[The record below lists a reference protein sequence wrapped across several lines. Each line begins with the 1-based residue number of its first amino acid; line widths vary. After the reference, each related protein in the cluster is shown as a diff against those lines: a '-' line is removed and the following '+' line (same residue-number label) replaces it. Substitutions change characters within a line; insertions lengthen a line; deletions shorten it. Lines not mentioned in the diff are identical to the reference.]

1 MGSLFAPLVA
11 YYISYRP
18 PTSIMFKISLATCL
32 LLAVVEGSYYG
43 YGGYGG
49 HGGHGYGGY
58 DGYGYGGY
66 GYGGYG
72 ESYGHGS
79 YRYGYGY
86 PSYGYGYPS
95 YGYGYD
101 YPSYGYGHG
110 GSGYKYKRSAG
121 EAEQVHVSG
130 ATGQTVVSPSYAYG
144 SAPAYG
150 SHAPSSY
157 APHSYAPYS
166 YAPHYPRY
174 SGLYTY
180 PYVTA
185 TNAVYSS
192 YPTPTRHGYSSH
204 GYGNVGYA
212 TPTSYLYS
220 RAQGYGPQGE
230 VDGHYVAP
238 YAYAPYY
245 PSYYY

>member
-1 MGSLFAPLVA
+1 MGS
-11 YYISYRP
+11 YIL
-18 PTSIMFKISLATCL
+18 SIIESATMLKQVIAICL
-32 LLAVVEGSYYG
+32 LFVVVKGSDYG
-43 YGGYGG
+43 YGGYG
-49 HGGHGYGGY
+49 YGGGY
-58 DGYGYGGY
+58 NHGYGYGGY

-72 ESYGHGS
+72 SYGGGYGHG
-79 YRYGYGY
+79 YGYGYGY

-110 GSGYKYKRSAG
+110 GSGYKYKRSVG
-121 EAEQVHVSG
+121 QAEQVHVSG
-130 ATGQTVVSPSYAYG
+130 ATGQTVVSPSHAYG

-150 SHAPSSY
+150 SHAPSSYAPHSY

-185 TNAVYSS
+185 TNAVFSS
-192 YPTPTRHGYSSH
+192 YPTPSRHGYSSH

-212 TPTSYLYS
+212 TPTSFLYS
-220 RAQGYGPQGE
+220 PDQGYGPQGE

-238 YAYAPYY
+238 YAYAPHHY
-245 PSYYY
+245 PSYY

>member
-1 MGSLFAPLVA
+1 MGTEAVNSSFSNHFYLYCFP
-11 YYISYRP
+11 
-18 PTSIMFKISLATCL
+18 IMLKLALATAL

-49 HGGHGYGGY
+49 HGYGGY
-58 DGYGYGGY
+58 DGYGYGSYGGY

-72 ESYGHGS
+72 HDYG
-79 YRYGYGY
+79 YGYGY

-101 YPSYGYGHG
+101 YPSYGYSHGYGH
-110 GSGYKYKRSAG
+110 KYKRSVG
-121 EAEQVHVSG
+121 EGRQVHVSG
-130 ATGQTVVSPSYAYG
+130 ATGQTVVAPTHAYG
-144 SAPAYG
+144 APAYG
-150 SHAPSSY
+150 SYAPHSY
-157 APHSYAPYS
+157 APHSYAPY
-166 YAPHYPRY
+166 YPRY
-174 SGLYTY
+174 SDYNSY

-185 TNAVYSS
+185 TSAAYS
-192 YPTPTRHGYSSH
+192 YPRHASYPARHGYSSH
-204 GYGNVGYA
+204 GYGNVGYG

-238 YAYAPYY
+238 YAYAPHYPGYY
-245 PSYYY
+245 

>member
-1 MGSLFAPLVA
+1 MLKQVIA
-11 YYISYRP
+11 I
-18 PTSIMFKISLATCL
+18 CL
-32 LLAVVEGSYYG
+32 LLVAVKGS
-43 YGGYGG
+43 
-49 HGGHGYGGY
+49 
-58 DGYGYGGY
+58 DYGYGGY

-72 ESYGHGS
+72 SYGGGHGYGYGHGYPS
-79 YRYGYGY
+79 YGYGY
-86 PSYGYGYPS
+86 PSYGYGYDYPS

-110 GSGYKYKRSAG
+110 GSGYKYKRSVG
-121 EAEQVHVSG
+121 QAEQVHVSG
-130 ATGQTVVSPSYAYG
+130 AIGQTVVSPSHAYG

-174 SGLYTY
+174 GYSGLNTY

-185 TNAVYSS
+185 TNAVYSPYPSHAS
-192 YPTPTRHGYSSH
+192 YPPPSRHGYSSH
-204 GYGNVGYA
+204 SYGNVGYA
-212 TPTSYLYS
+212 TPTRYLYS

-238 YAYAPYY
+238 YAYASHY
-245 PSYYY
+245 PSYY